1 MRDETG
7 RAKAEQI
14 HEMFG
19 SIAPRYDLLNT
30 LLSAGLDRCWRD
42 EATEAAFAG
51 GARRVL
57 DVATGTA
64 DLALNHKRRF
74 PNAEVVGV
82 DFSLPMLERGR
93 RKAIERGLDIT
104 LEPGDGLDLPYNE
117 ASFDALTIAYG
128 LRNFADIG
136 RGLAEFYRVLK
147 PGGRV
152 VVLEFP
158 PPPEGGLGRVYRL
171 YFLKVLPVLGG
182 FLSGQ
187 RGAYSYLPASVLEFP
202 DPETLAR
209 LLQRAGFRRVRYR
222 LQTFGISALHVGEK
236 PLHAGE
242 KPLHTS
248 SRGET
253 S

>member
-7 RAKAEQI
+7 RAKAEQV

-30 LLSAGLDRCWRD
+30 LLSAGLDRRWRD

-51 GARRVL
+51 DARRVL

-74 PNAEVVGV
+74 SNAEVVGV

-104 LEPGDGLDLPYNE
+104 LEPGDGLDLPYDE

-209 LLQRAGFRRVRYR
+209 LLQRAGFCRVRYR